1 VPVSTHFL
9 DAKKGNL
16 VKKSISMTTLFID
29 VGGVLLTNG
38 WDRHSRMLASKKF
51 DLDLEE
57 MENRHHLNADTFE
70 MGKLTLENYL
80 NRVVFYQKR
89 KFSKSDFQKF
99 MFEQS
104 KPFSQMI
111 DLILKLKIQHGL
123 KIAVVSNESN
133 ELNEYRIKK
142 FKLGE
147 FVDFFIS
154 SCIVHLRKPDEDIFR
169 LALDIAQVPAERVV
183 YIENTPMFVEVAQ
196 GLGIQSILHTD
207 YESTCSK
214 LSFLKINI

>member
-1 VPVSTHFL
+1 
-9 DAKKGNL
+9 
-16 VKKSISMTTLFID
+16 MTTLFID

-38 WDRHSRMLASKKF
+38 WDRHSRMLASQKF

-80 NRVVFYQKR
+80 NRVVFYRKR
-89 KFSKSDFQKF
+89 KFSKGDFQKF

-104 KPFSQMI
+104 KPFPKMI
-111 DLILKLKIQHGL
+111 DLILKFKVQHGL

-142 FKLGE
+142 FKLGK

-183 YIENTPMFVEVAQ
+183 YIENTPLFVEVAQ
-196 GLGIQSILHTD
+196 GLGIKSILHTD
-207 YESTCSK
+207 YESTCTK
-214 LSFLKINI
+214 LSTLKGIK

>member
-1 VPVSTHFL
+1 M
-9 DAKKGNL
+9 
-16 VKKSISMTTLFID
+16 KKSISMTTLFID

-38 WDRHSRMLASKKF
+38 WDRQSRMLASQKF

-57 MENRHHLNADTFE
+57 MENRHHLNADIFE

-80 NRVVFYQKR
+80 NRVVFYRKR
-89 KFSKSDFQKF
+89 KFSKNDFQKF

-104 KPFSQMI
+104 KPFPQMI
-111 DLILKLKIQHGL
+111 DLILKLKVQHGL
-123 KIAVVSNESN
+123 KIVVVSNESN

-147 FVDFFIS
+147 LVDFFIS

-183 YIENTPMFVEVAQ
+183 YIDNTPLFVEVAQ
-196 GLGIQSILHTD
+196 GLEIKSILHTD
-207 YESTCSK
+207 YESTCTK
-214 LSFLKINI
+214 LSTLKGLK